1 MTYLSDD
8 CAPQKLHGRNKNK
21 PHLYVNSSQNKVSPS
36 TLKQK
41 YERLIQEKEPVAA
54 YAGVPRRQQRI
65 FGPSMETEKR
75 VRLAEVGVLVWR
87 IISVGIVLFVLFWG
101 LLFWDTMD
109 GEDTIVLLLL
119 YTAYAFIAA
128 FAAWAI
134 NYVRTGEMVP
144 FFAMMRRAV
153 FGNIP
158 YYFWFVPLVLYF
170 AGLANS
176 FAYMDEHH
184 GEFYNGSLWLL
195 YSEGMGVG
203 VMFLFF
209 GSPGWFFAPK
219 EQGHVGHMIGTIF
232 VAVLWVAMSMAG
244 LSEL

>member
-1 MTYLSDD
+1 M
-8 CAPQKLHGRNKNK
+8 
-21 PHLYVNSSQNKVSPS
+21 
-36 TLKQK
+36 
-41 YERLIQEKEPVAA
+41 QEKEPVAD
-54 YAGVPRRQQRI
+54 YAGVPTRQLRI
-65 FGPSMETEKR
+65 VLPSMETEKSI
-75 VRLAEVGVLVWR
+75 RLAEVGVLVWR
-87 IISVGIVLFVLFWG
+87 IVSVGVAFFVLSSG

-109 GEDTIVLLLL
+109 GEDTIVLLSL
-119 YTAYAFIAA
+119 YTAYAFIVA

-134 NYVRTGEMVP
+134 NYVRTGEKVP

-158 YYFWFVPLVLYF
+158 YYFWFVPLVIYF

-176 FAYMDEHH
+176 FTYMVEHH
-184 GEFYNGSLWLL
+184 GDYYNGILWLL
-195 YSEGMGVG
+195 YGEGMGVG

-209 GSPGWFFAPK
+209 GSPGWFLAPK

-244 LSEL
+244 LFEI